1 MRIENSL
8 KNFGSGLAI
17 NLINNLLA
25 FLSRTIFINVLGK
38 SYLGVN
44 GLLTNVL
51 SMLSLAE
58 LGIGTAINF
67 SLYKP
72 VAEGDTKKIELLM
85 RFYKKIYRWI
95 GLLVFCV
102 GLILMMFLNVIIKD
116 PGDVKNIKL
125 IFFIYLVNTS
135 YSYLMSYK
143 NTLLSA
149 NQKDYLLTSANIIFS
164 ILTMVAQMVVLLIA
178 KNYIA
183 YLLTNM
189 LMLFI
194 QRLYINDKITKMY
207 PILKVKNTEK
217 LPEEDLQAIIKNV
230 KAVAFHKIGDYC
242 INGTDNIVI
251 SAFISVSMVGL
262 YSNYSM
268 IITMVNGMIVMFF
281 NSITASLGNLIATES
296 DEKKIEIFEIINFI
310 AFWLFG
316 FATICFYNLL
326 NPFVELW
333 LGKDY
338 LISSSILIIV
348 LLNYYLTGMRV
359 PIYAVKAASGIYDED
374 KYTPLVQSVVN
385 LVLSVILVQTW
396 GLSGVFMGTL
406 VSSIVLPCWQRPYI
420 VCKYALKTSSKGYFI
435 KYTQYL
441 ITIIAVTLLISKILD
456 VFLLGGKVTNFI
468 FKMFICTVIPN
479 ITFLLLFRKTKEF
492 KYVVGIVE
500 RILGGKLK
508 WIKWLA

>member
-44 GLLTNVL
+44 GLLANVL

-58 LGIGTAINF
+58 LGVGTAINF

-72 VAEGDTKKIELLM
+72 VAEGDNAKIALLM
-85 RFYKKIYRWI
+85 NFYKRVYRWI
-95 GLLVFCV
+95 GLVVFCF
-102 GLILMMFLNVIIKD
+102 GLLLMMFLNVIIKD
-116 PGDVKNIKL
+116 PGDVKNIKM

-135 YSYLMSYK
+135 YSYFMSYK

-149 NQKDYLLTSANIIFS
+149 NQKDYLLTSINIIFS

-194 QRLYINDKITKMY
+194 QRLYINDKITKLY
-207 PILKVKNTEK
+207 PILKEKNTEK
-217 LPEEDLQAIIKNV
+217 LPEEDLKGIIKNV

-268 IITMVNGMIVMFF
+268 IITMVNGIIVMFF

-296 DEKKIEIFEIINFI
+296 DEKKIEVFEIINFI
-310 AFWLFG
+310 GFWLFG

-326 NPFVELW
+326 NPFIELW
-333 LGKDY
+333 LGTEY
-338 LISSSILIIV
+338 LISS
-348 LLNYYLTGMRV
+348 
-359 PIYAVKAASGIYDED
+359 
-374 KYTPLVQSVVN
+374 
-385 LVLSVILVQTW
+385 
-396 GLSGVFMGTL
+396 
-406 VSSIVLPCWQRPYI
+406 
-420 VCKYALKTSSKGYFI
+420 
-435 KYTQYL
+435 
-441 ITIIAVTLLISKILD
+441 
-456 VFLLGGKVTNFI
+456 
-468 FKMFICTVIPN
+468 
-479 ITFLLLFRKTKEF
+479 
-492 KYVVGIVE
+492 
-500 RILGGKLK
+500 
-508 WIKWLA
+508 